1 LHAKLLPL
9 KRETSPFKK
18 KIPVNGQ
25 VTWVEPALV
34 CNVKYSEI
42 TADGILRHPVFMGL
56 RIDKSASEATTIDK
70 PHVKQKKQAESK
82 TNSGN
87 DTVTIDGK
95 TLTITNQ
102 QKLYWPDE
110 KITKGDVIRYYENIH
125 RYIMP
130 HLKDRPQSLRRTPNG
145 IKDEGF
151 FQKDAGKAIPAW
163 IKTVK
168 LRAESANR
176 DIDYIICNDLATL
189 LYLNNLGCIELNP
202 WNSRTGKLDYPDYM
216 IIDLDPSEK
225 NSFSQI
231 VDTALVVREILDKA
245 GAPSYCKT
253 SGASGL
259 HVYVP
264 LHARYTYDEI
274 RAFAEIV
281 VRLTEQQL
289 PKTTTVERALNKRN
303 GRIYLDYL
311 QNKRGQTLA
320 SVYSLRP
327 KPGATV
333 STPLQWKEVKP
344 GLTPAQF
351 NIFNVME
358 RLEKQGDL
366 FAGVLREQINLS
378 KCIKNLNV

>member
-1 LHAKLLPL
+1 
-9 KRETSPFKK
+9 
-18 KIPVNGQ
+18 
-25 VTWVEPALV
+25 
-34 CNVKYSEI
+34 
-42 TADGILRHPVFMGL
+42 MGL
-56 RIDKSASEATTIDK
+56 RIDKSAEETTTIDK
-70 PHVKQKKQAESK
+70 DPTRQKKQEKAKSTPGSESK
-82 TNSGN
+82 TVG
-87 DTVTIDGK
+87 GK
-95 TLTITNQ
+95 ILTITNQ

-110 KITKGDVIRYYENIH
+110 KITKGDVIRYYESIH
-125 RYIMP
+125 RYILP
-130 HLKDRPQSLRRTPNG
+130 HLNDRPQSLRRTPNG

-151 FQKDAGKAIPAW
+151 FQKDAGKATPAW

-168 LRAESANR
+168 LRAESAKR

-189 LYLNNLGCIELNP
+189 QYLNNLGCIELNP

-216 IIDLDPSEK
+216 VIDLDPSEK
-225 NSFSQI
+225 NSFGQV
-231 VDTALVVREILDKA
+231 VDTALAVKEVLDKA

-259 HVYVP
+259 HIYVP
-264 LHARYTYDEI
+264 LHALYTYDEI
-274 RAFAEIV
+274 RTFAEIV

-289 PKTTTVERALNKRN
+289 PKITTVERALNKRN

-333 STPLQWKEVKP
+333 STPLHWKEVKA
-344 GLTPAQF
+344 GLSPSQF
-351 NIFNVME
+351 NIFNVAE

-378 KCIKNLNV
+378 KCIKNLNI